1 LSSAVRQAS
10 AWHRHVFDILHSANS
25 AAEARLDDT
34 TPVAIIGAGP
44 AGLAIAACLRQAGI
58 DFVLIEKEQ
67 QAAPAW
73 RRHYERVH
81 LHTTKRYSSLPFV
94 PFPRDYPRYVPRDL
108 FVEYLDGYAQ
118 RFDLRPRF
126 GETVRA
132 IARQGGSW
140 LVEATSGTLHAP
152 HVVIASGNN
161 AEPLMPGFAGADT
174 FKGKTL
180 HSADYGNAVPFAG
193 QSVLIVGMG
202 NTGAEIAL
210 DLVEGG
216 ARPTIS
222 VRGGVHIVPREL
234 LGVPI
239 QMIGMAARLMPQRI
253 NDALFPT
260 ILDLALGR
268 LGKYGLKRPKQ
279 GLLQQIAQSSRI
291 PVIDVGTVRSIR
303 EGAIKVAPDIAEI
316 TERGARFAD
325 GKHGEFDAIIFA
337 TGFRP
342 GYARLL
348 EPGIQPGRSG
358 VNTRASDLGL
368 YLIGFHHPVTGLL
381 REITIEARKIAD
393 DIRHRQNRKKT
404 AEILLV

>member
-1 LSSAVRQAS
+1 M
-10 AWHRHVFDILHSANS
+10 
-25 AAEARLDDT
+25 DD
-34 TPVAIIGAGP
+34 PVAIIGAGP
-44 AGLAIAACLRQAGI
+44 AGLAIAACLRQTGV
-58 DFVLIEKEQ
+58 DFVIFEKEEQ
-67 QAAPAW
+67 TAPAW

-94 PFPRDYPRYVPRDL
+94 PFPRNYPRYVPRDL
-108 FVEYLDGYAQ
+108 FADYLDAYAQ

-132 IARQGGSW
+132 ITRQGRGW
-140 LVEATSGTLHAP
+140 HVEATSGTLHAS
-152 HVVIASGNN
+152 HVVIGSGNN
-161 AEPLMPGFAGADT
+161 AEPLMPGFAGTDA
-174 FKGKTL
+174 FRGQRL
-180 HSADYGNAVPFAG
+180 HSADYRNATPFAG

-239 QMIGMAARLMPQRI
+239 QMIGMASRLMPQRI
-253 NDALFPT
+253 NDALFPV

-268 LGKYGLKRPKQ
+268 LEKYGLRRPKQ
-279 GLLQQIAQSSRI
+279 GMLQQIAVAARI
-291 PVIDVGTVRSIR
+291 PMIDVGTVRKIR
-303 EGAIKVAPDIAEI
+303 EGAIKIAPDIAKI
-316 TERGARFAD
+316 TERGAHFAD

-348 EPGIQPGRSG
+348 GPGIQPGRSG
-358 VNTRASDLGL
+358 VNARASELGL
-368 YLIGFHHPVTGLL
+368 YLIGFHNPVTGLL
-381 REITIEARKIAD
+381 REISIEAEQIAD
-393 DIRHRQNRKKT
+393 DIRLRQDRKKV
-404 AEILLV
+404 AEILPV

>member
-1 LSSAVRQAS
+1 M
-10 AWHRHVFDILHSANS
+10 
-25 AAEARLDDT
+25 DDT

-44 AGLAIAACLRQAGI
+44 AGLAVAACLRQAGV
-58 DFVLIEKEQ
+58 DFVLLEKEA

-108 FVEYLDGYAQ
+108 FADYLDAYAQ

-126 GETVRA
+126 GQTVRM
-132 IARQGGSW
+132 ITRQGRGW
-140 LVEATSGTLHAP
+140 HVEATSGALHAS
-152 HVVIASGNN
+152 HVVIASGYN
-161 AEPLMPGFAGADT
+161 AEPLMPGFAGAEA
-174 FKGKTL
+174 FRGQRL
-180 HSADYGNAVPFAG
+180 HSADYRNATPFAG

-239 QMIGMAARLMPQRI
+239 QIVGMAARLMPQRI
-253 NDALFPT
+253 NDALFPV
-260 ILDLALGR
+260 ILDLALGT
-268 LGKYGLKRPKQ
+268 LEKYGLKRPSQ
-279 GLLQQIAQSSRI
+279 GMLQQIAVASRI
-291 PVIDVGTVRSIR
+291 PVIDVGTVAKIR

-316 TERGARFAD
+316 TEQGAHFAD
-325 GKHGEFDAIIFA
+325 GKRREFDAIIFA

-348 EPGIQPGRSG
+348 QPGIQPGRSG
-358 VNTRASDLGL
+358 ANGRASELGL
-368 YLIGFHHPVTGLL
+368 YLIGFHNPVTGLL
-381 REITIEARKIAD
+381 REISIEAGQIAD
-393 DIRHRQNRKKT
+393 DIRLQRDRKKA
-404 AEILLV
+404 AEFLTV

>member
-1 LSSAVRQAS
+1 M
-10 AWHRHVFDILHSANS
+10 
-25 AAEARLDDT
+25 DDT

-44 AGLAIAACLRQAGI
+44 AGLAVAACLRQAGV
-58 DFVLIEKEQ
+58 DFVLLEKEA

-108 FVEYLDGYAQ
+108 FADYLDAYAQ

-126 GETVRA
+126 GQTVRM
-132 IARQGGSW
+132 ITRQGRGW
-140 LVEATSGTLHAP
+140 HVEATSVALHAS
-152 HVVIASGNN
+152 HVVIASGYN
-161 AEPLMPGFAGADT
+161 AEPLMPGFAGADA
-174 FKGKTL
+174 FRGQRL
-180 HSADYGNAVPFAG
+180 HSADYRNATPFAG

-239 QMIGMAARLMPQRI
+239 QIVGMAARLMPQRI
-253 NDALFPT
+253 NDALFPV
-260 ILDLALGR
+260 ILDLALGT
-268 LGKYGLKRPKQ
+268 LEKYGLKRPSQ
-279 GLLQQIAQSSRI
+279 GMLQQIAVASRI
-291 PVIDVGTVRSIR
+291 PVIDVGTVAKIR

-316 TERGARFAD
+316 TEQGAHFAD
-325 GKHGEFDAIIFA
+325 GKRREFDAIIFA

-348 EPGIQPGRSG
+348 QPGIQPGRSG
-358 VNTRASDLGL
+358 ANGRASELGL
-368 YLIGFHHPVTGLL
+368 YLIGFHNPVTGLL
-381 REITIEARKIAD
+381 REISIEAGQIAD
-393 DIRHRQNRKKT
+393 DIRLQRDRKKA
-404 AEILLV
+404 AEFLPV

>member
-1 LSSAVRQAS
+1 M
-10 AWHRHVFDILHSANS
+10 
-25 AAEARLDDT
+25 DDT

-44 AGLAIAACLRQAGI
+44 AGLAIAACLRQSGQ
-58 DFVLIEKEQ
+58 DFVLLEKEQ

-81 LHTTKRYSSLPFV
+81 LHTAKRFSSLPFA

-108 FVEYLDGYAQ
+108 FVDYLDAYAQ

-132 IARQGGSW
+132 ITRRGRSW
-140 LVEATSGTLHAP
+140 LVDTTTGPLHASN
-152 HVVIASGNN
+152 VVIASGNN

-174 FKGKTL
+174 FKGRKL
-180 HSADYGNAVPFAG
+180 HSADYRNAMPFAG
-193 QSVLIVGMG
+193 QPVLIVGMG

-253 NDALFPT
+253 NDALFPI

-268 LGKYGLKRPKQ
+268 LEKYGLKRPKQ
-279 GLLQQIAQSSRI
+279 GMLQQISEASRI
-291 PVIDVGTVRSIR
+291 PTIDIGTVSKIR
-303 EGAIKVAPDIAEI
+303 EGAIKIVPDIAEI
-316 TERGARFAD
+316 TEQGARFAD
-325 GKHGEFDAIIFA
+325 GRHGEFDAIIFA

-342 GYARLL
+342 GYAKLL
-348 EPGIQPGRSG
+348 EPGVQPERSG
-358 VNTRASDLGL
+358 VNARASELGL
-368 YLIGFHHPVTGLL
+368 YLIGFHNPVTGLL
-381 REITIEARKIAD
+381 REISIEAEQIAD
-393 DIRHRQNRKKT
+393 DISLRRNRKKV
-404 AEILLV
+404 AEALPV

>member
-1 LSSAVRQAS
+1 M
-10 AWHRHVFDILHSANS
+10 
-25 AAEARLDDT
+25 DDT

-44 AGLAIAACLRQAGI
+44 AGLAVAACLRQAGV
-58 DFVLIEKEQ
+58 DFVLLEKEA

-73 RRHYERVH
+73 RSHYERVH

-94 PFPRDYPRYVPRDL
+94 PFPKDYPRYVPRDL
-108 FVEYLDGYAQ
+108 FADYLDAYAQ

-126 GETVRA
+126 GQTVRM
-132 IARQGGSW
+132 ITRQARGW
-140 LVEATSGTLHAP
+140 HVEATSGALHAS
-152 HVVIASGNN
+152 HVVIASGYN
-161 AEPLMPGFAGADT
+161 AEPLMPGFAGADA
-174 FKGKTL
+174 FRGQRL
-180 HSADYGNAVPFAG
+180 HSADYRNATPFAG

-239 QMIGMAARLMPQRI
+239 QVVGMAARLMPQRI
-253 NDALFPT
+253 NDALFPV

-268 LGKYGLKRPKQ
+268 LEKYGLKRPSQ
-279 GLLQQIAQSSRI
+279 GMLQQIAVASRI
-291 PVIDVGTVRSIR
+291 PVIDVGTVGKIR

-316 TERGARFAD
+316 TEQGAHFAD
-325 GKHGEFDAIIFA
+325 GKHGEFDSIIFA

-348 EPGIQPGRSG
+348 QPGIQPGRSG
-358 VNTRASDLGL
+358 VNGRASELGL
-368 YLIGFHHPVTGLL
+368 YLIGFHNPVTGLL
-381 REITIEARKIAD
+381 REISIEAGQIAD
-393 DIRHRQNRKKT
+393 DIRLRRDRKKA
-404 AEILLV
+404 AEFLPV

>member
-1 LSSAVRQAS
+1 M
-10 AWHRHVFDILHSANS
+10 
-25 AAEARLDDT
+25 DDT

-44 AGLAIAACLRQAGI
+44 AGLAVAACLRQAGV
-58 DFVLIEKEQ
+58 DFVLLEKEA

-108 FVEYLDGYAQ
+108 FADYLDAYAQ

-126 GETVRA
+126 GQTVRM
-132 IARQGGSW
+132 ITRQGRGW
-140 LVEATSGTLHAP
+140 HVEATSGALHAS
-152 HVVIASGNN
+152 HVVIASGYN
-161 AEPLMPGFAGADT
+161 AEPLMPGFAGAEA
-174 FKGKTL
+174 FRGQRL
-180 HSADYGNAVPFAG
+180 HSADYRNATPFAG

-239 QMIGMAARLMPQRI
+239 QIVGMAARLMPQRI
-253 NDALFPT
+253 NDALFPV
-260 ILDLALGR
+260 ILDLALGT
-268 LGKYGLKRPKQ
+268 LEKYGLKRPSQ
-279 GLLQQIAQSSRI
+279 GMLQQIAVASRI
-291 PVIDVGTVRSIR
+291 PVIDVGTVAKIR

-316 TERGARFAD
+316 TEQGAHFAD
-325 GKHGEFDAIIFA
+325 GKRREFDAIIFA

-348 EPGIQPGRSG
+348 QPGIQPGRSG
-358 VNTRASDLGL
+358 ANGRASELGL
-368 YLIGFHHPVTGLL
+368 YLIGFHNPVTGLL
-381 REITIEARKIAD
+381 REISIEAGQIAD
-393 DIRHRQNRKKT
+393 DIRLQRDRKKA
-404 AEILLV
+404 AEFLPV

>member
-1 LSSAVRQAS
+1 M
-10 AWHRHVFDILHSANS
+10 
-25 AAEARLDDT
+25 DDT

-44 AGLAIAACLRQAGI
+44 AGLAIAACLRQAGQ
-58 DFVLIEKEQ
+58 DFVLLETEQ
-67 QAAPAW
+67 QSAPAW

-94 PFPRDYPRYVPRDL
+94 PFPKDYPRYVPRDL
-108 FVEYLDGYAQ
+108 FAAYLDAYAQ

-126 GETVRA
+126 GEAVRA
-132 IARQGGSW
+132 ITRQGRSW
-140 LVEATSGTLHAP
+140 LVDTTTGPLHASN
-152 HVVIASGNN
+152 VVIASGNN
-161 AEPLMPGFAGADT
+161 AEPLMPRFAGADG
-174 FKGKTL
+174 FRGKSL
-180 HSADYGNAVPFAG
+180 HSADYLNAMPFAG

-253 NDALFPT
+253 NDALFPI

-268 LGKYGLKRPKQ
+268 LETYGLRRPQQ
-279 GLLQQIAQSSRI
+279 GMLQQIALSSRI
-291 PVIDVGTVRSIR
+291 PTIDVGTIRKIR
-303 EGAIKVAPDIAEI
+303 EGAIKVAPDIVEI
-316 TERGARFAD
+316 TEQGARFVD
-325 GKHGEFDAIIFA
+325 GRHGEFDAIIFA

-342 GYARLL
+342 GYAKLL
-348 EPGIQPGRSG
+348 EPGVQPGRSG
-358 VNTRASDLGL
+358 VNASASDLGL
-368 YLIGFHHPVTGLL
+368 YLIGFHNPVTGLL
-381 REITIEARKIAD
+381 REISIEAEQIAD
-393 DIRHRQNRKKT
+393 DIRLRRDRKKA
-404 AEILLV
+404 AEILPV

>member
-1 LSSAVRQAS
+1 M
-10 AWHRHVFDILHSANS
+10 
-25 AAEARLDDT
+25 DDT

-44 AGLAIAACLRQAGI
+44 AGLAVAACLRQAGV
-58 DFVLIEKEQ
+58 DFVLLEKEA

-108 FVEYLDGYAQ
+108 FADYLDAYAQ
-118 RFDLRPRF
+118 RFDLRARF
-126 GETVRA
+126 GQSVRM
-132 IARQGGSW
+132 ITRQGRGW
-140 LVEATSGTLHAP
+140 HVEATSGDLHAS
-152 HVVIASGNN
+152 HVVIATGNN
-161 AEPLMPGFAGADT
+161 AEPLMPGFAGADA
-174 FKGKTL
+174 FRGERL
-180 HSADYGNAVPFAG
+180 HSADYRNATPFAG
-193 QSVLIVGMG
+193 RSVLIVGMG

-253 NDALFPT
+253 NDALFPV
-260 ILDLALGR
+260 ILDLTLGR
-268 LGKYGLKRPKQ
+268 LEKYGLKRPSQ
-279 GLLQQIAQSSRI
+279 GMLQQIAVASRI
-291 PVIDVGTVRSIR
+291 PVIDVGTVDKIR

-316 TERGARFAD
+316 TEQGAHFAD
-325 GKHGEFDAIIFA
+325 GKHHEFDAIIFA

-358 VNTRASDLGL
+358 VNARASELGL
-368 YLIGFHHPVTGLL
+368 YLIGFHNTVTGLL
-381 REITIEARKIAD
+381 REISIEAGQIAD
-393 DIRHRQNRKKT
+393 DIRLRRDRKNA
-404 AEILLV
+404 AEILPI

>member
-1 LSSAVRQAS
+1 M
-10 AWHRHVFDILHSANS
+10 
-25 AAEARLDDT
+25 DDT

-44 AGLAIAACLRQAGI
+44 AGLAVAACLRQAGV
-58 DFVLIEKEQ
+58 DFVLLEKEA

-94 PFPRDYPRYVPRDL
+94 PFPKDYPRYVPRDL
-108 FVEYLDGYAQ
+108 FADYLDAYAQ

-126 GETVRA
+126 GQTVRM
-132 IARQGGSW
+132 ITRQGRGW
-140 LVEATSGTLHAP
+140 HVEATSGALHAS
-152 HVVIASGNN
+152 HVVIASGYN
-161 AEPLMPGFAGADT
+161 AEPLMPGFAGAEA
-174 FKGKTL
+174 FRGQRL
-180 HSADYGNAVPFAG
+180 HSADYRNATPFAG

-216 ARPTIS
+216 AWPTIS

-239 QMIGMAARLMPQRI
+239 QMVGMAARLMPQRI
-253 NDALFPT
+253 NDALFPV

-268 LGKYGLKRPKQ
+268 LEKYGLKRPSQ
-279 GLLQQIAQSSRI
+279 GMLQQIAVAARI
-291 PVIDVGTVRSIR
+291 PVIDVGTVGKIR

-316 TERGARFAD
+316 TEQGAHFAD

-348 EPGIQPGRSG
+348 QPGIQPGRSG
-358 VNTRASDLGL
+358 VNARASELGL
-368 YLIGFHHPVTGLL
+368 YLIGFHNPVTGLL
-381 REITIEARKIAD
+381 REISIEAGQIAD
-393 DIRHRQNRKKT
+393 DIRLRRDRKKA
-404 AEILLV
+404 AEFLPV

>member
-1 LSSAVRQAS
+1 M
-10 AWHRHVFDILHSANS
+10 
-25 AAEARLDDT
+25 DDT

-44 AGLAIAACLRQAGI
+44 AGLAIAACLRQSGQ
-58 DFVLIEKEQ
+58 DFVLLEKEQ

-81 LHTTKRYSSLPFV
+81 LHTAKRFSSLPFA

-108 FVEYLDGYAQ
+108 FVDYLDAYAQ

-132 IARQGGSW
+132 ITRRGRSW
-140 LVEATSGTLHAP
+140 LVDTTTGPLHAP
-152 HVVIASGNN
+152 NVVIASGNN

-174 FKGKTL
+174 FKGRKL
-180 HSADYGNAVPFAG
+180 HSADYRNAMPFAG

-253 NDALFPT
+253 NDALFPI

-268 LGKYGLKRPKQ
+268 LEKYGLKRPKQ
-279 GLLQQIAQSSRI
+279 GMLQQISEASRI
-291 PVIDVGTVRSIR
+291 PTIDIGTVRKIR
-303 EGAIKVAPDIAEI
+303 EGAIKIVPDIAEI
-316 TERGARFAD
+316 TEQGARFAD
-325 GKHGEFDAIIFA
+325 GRHGEFDAIIFA

-342 GYARLL
+342 GYAKLL
-348 EPGIQPGRSG
+348 EPGVQPERSG
-358 VNTRASDLGL
+358 VNARASELGL
-368 YLIGFHHPVTGLL
+368 YLIGFHNPVTGLL
-381 REITIEARKIAD
+381 REISIEAEQIAD
-393 DIRHRQNRKKT
+393 DISLRRNRKKV
-404 AEILLV
+404 AEALPV

>member
-1 LSSAVRQAS
+1 LS
-10 AWHRHVFDILHSANS
+10 
-25 AAEARLDDT
+25 AEARLDDT

-44 AGLAIAACLRQAGI
+44 AGLAIAACLRQAGQ
-58 DFVLIEKEQ
+58 DFVLLEKEE

-94 PFPRDYPRYVPRDL
+94 PFPREYPRYVPRDL
-108 FVEYLDGYAQ
+108 FASYLDAYAQ

-132 IARQGGSW
+132 ISRRGRSW
-140 LVEATSGTLHAP
+140 LVDTTTGPLHASN
-152 HVVIASGNN
+152 VVIASGNN
-161 AEPLMPGFAGADT
+161 AEPLMPGFAGADA
-174 FKGKTL
+174 FKGKSL
-180 HSADYGNAVPFAG
+180 HSADYRNAMPFAG

-253 NDALFPT
+253 NDALFPI

-268 LGKYGLKRPKQ
+268 LGKYGLTRPRQ
-279 GLLQQIAQSSRI
+279 GMLQQIALASRI
-291 PVIDVGTVRSIR
+291 PTIDIGTVGKIR

-316 TERGARFAD
+316 TEQGARFID
-325 GKHGEFDAIIFA
+325 GKHGAFDAIIFA

-348 EPGIQPGRSG
+348 EPGVQPGGSG
-358 VNTRASDLGL
+358 VNARASDLGL
-368 YLIGFHHPVTGLL
+368 YLIGFHNPVTGLL
-381 REITIEARKIAD
+381 REISIEAEQIAD
-393 DIRHRQNRKKT
+393 DISLRRDRNKA
-404 AEILLV
+404 AEILPV